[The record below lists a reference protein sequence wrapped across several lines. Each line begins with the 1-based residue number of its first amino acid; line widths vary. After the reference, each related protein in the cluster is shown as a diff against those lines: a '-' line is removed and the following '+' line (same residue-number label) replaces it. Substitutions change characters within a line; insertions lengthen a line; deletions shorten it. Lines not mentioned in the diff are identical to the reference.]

1 MTEPNNPEF
10 GLALGGGAARGLVHI
25 HVLEVLDELG
35 IRPKVI
41 AGTSIGA
48 IYGAAYAAGMSGAEI
63 RALSVEALGKRV
75 NILKKLF
82 AHKPSTLLQLWTV
95 TDLSRSLLKPETLLQ
110 HIFPETLHTQFNQLQ
125 IPLKVL
131 TTDYYGTKSVVI
143 EDGEVLPAV
152 AASISLPAIFRPVVI
167 GDVMMVDGGL
177 TNPLPFDCISKDVEK
192 VIAIDV
198 TGGPVWEGQQQRPN
212 MAEVLTA
219 ATEIMLNTIVRE
231 KLKDHAPTIYL
242 KAPVG
247 KYPPL
252 SFHKINEILEET
264 IEFKDI
270 LKREIEEKLG

>member
-1 MTEPNNPEF
+1 MPQSPSPEF

-35 IRPKVI
+35 VRPKVI

-48 IYGAAYAAGMSGAEI
+48 IYGAAYASGMSGAEI
-63 RALSVEALGKRV
+63 RELSIEALGKRI
-75 NILKKLF
+75 NILKNLF
-82 AHKPSTLLQLWTV
+82 AHRPSALLQLWTV
-95 TDLSRSLLKPETLLQ
+95 TDLSRSLLKPEILLEN
-110 HIFPETLHTQFNQLQ
+110 IFPERLHTQFSELQ
-125 IPLKVL
+125 IPLKVVA
-131 TTDYYGTKSVVI
+131 TDYYGTKPVVI
-143 EDGEVLPAV
+143 EEGDVLPAV

-167 GDVMMVDGGL
+167 NDVMMVDGGL
-177 TNPLPFDCISKDVEK
+177 TNPLPFDCIAKDVSR

-198 TGGPVWEGQQQRPN
+198 TGGPVSDGQQERPN

-219 ATEIMLNTIVRE
+219 ATEIMLNTIVGE
-231 KLKDHAPTIYL
+231 KLKDHPPTIYL

-264 IEFKDI
+264 IEFRDI
-270 LKREIEEKLG
+270 LKRAIEDKLG